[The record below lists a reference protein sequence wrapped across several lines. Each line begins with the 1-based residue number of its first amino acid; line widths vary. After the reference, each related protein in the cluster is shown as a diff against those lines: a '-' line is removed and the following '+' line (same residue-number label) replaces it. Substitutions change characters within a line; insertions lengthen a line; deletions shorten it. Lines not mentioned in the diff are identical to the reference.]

1 MSEITKKIENVQKEW
16 SKYILDIGEAFR
28 NGKDYKKLGEE
39 LLDKLYSFDNNNKI
53 SFKPTMP
60 GKKNF
65 RFLKKDVLSY
75 FIGSKDQSNNDS
87 GFALK
92 GWKKIIFDNYNLK
105 QINNIVLAMGAYF
118 FQDSSNKTIEVEYT
132 FAYLIE
138 DSDNLKIILHHS
150 SIPYLKN

>member
-75 FIGSKDQSNNDS
+75 FIGSNEKSNNDS

-92 GWKKIIFDNYNLK
+92 GWKKIIFENYNII
-105 QINNIVLAMGAYF
+105 QINNLALAMGAYF
-118 FQDSSNKTIEVEYT
+118 FEDSSNKTIEVEYT
-132 FAYLIE
+132 FAYLLE
-138 DSDNLKIILHHS
+138 NSENTKIILHHS